1 MRKRSA
7 FFGGLLLLTLC
18 LAAGC
23 SGETA
28 ESVETVSEESASVGE
43 ITVENASFSESG
55 EGGESVSETPAAS
68 ESTETAFPIP
78 AASQSMETAF
88 QAPPA
93 SESEDEKVVLWSA
106 PNGEIFS
113 MDRDKDVSYGITFDK
128 VLYRPSTGVFYEYS
142 SDSEWF
148 DRESGTFTGELI
160 EFDESDFRCV
170 KSGDQINGYTVEIA
184 ETTFYPEEKDEHF
197 FDENGVLPTHAEI
210 RFRDDVTLTGYL
222 LYCAYDEVTAV
233 SDGDFFMIPDASAK
247 GFPRLNLFYWF
258 HSQERIEA
266 YPQKDKQEPWIGYY
280 GDYYVIRLGNFYR
293 DYAEREDLSALIGDR
308 SESHAWRT
316 SVTIENLS
324 VYAAAVVSAEGCNGW
339 IVRVG
344 EPPQTGK

>member
-1 MRKRSA
+1 MRKRSV
-7 FFGGLLLLTLC
+7 FFGGLLSLTLC

-28 ESVETVSEESASVGE
+28 EGGEAVPEESVPIGETTVKIAPFSESEENEESAP
-43 ITVENASFSESG
+43 
-55 EGGESVSETPAAS
+55 ETSADSRSA
-68 ESTETAFPIP
+68 ETA
-78 AASQSMETAF
+78 SQT
-88 QAPPA
+88 PPA
-93 SESEDEKVVLWSA
+93 SESAETEIVLWNA

-128 VLYRPSTGVFYEYS
+128 ALYRPSTGVFYEYS

-148 DRESGTFTGELI
+148 DQESGMFTGELI

-170 KSGDQINGYTVEIA
+170 RSGDKINGYTVETA
-184 ETTFYPEEKDEHF
+184 ETKFYPEDKSENYA
-197 FDENGVLPTHAEI
+197 DENGFLPAHAEI

-222 LYCAYDEVTAV
+222 IYCAYDEPTQIQN
-233 SDGDFFMIPDASAK
+233 GDFFMIPDASAK
-247 GFPRLNLFYWF
+247 GFPRLNFFYWS
-258 HSQERIEA
+258 HNEERIEA
-266 YPQKDKQEPWIGYY
+266 RPQKDRQEPWIGYY
-280 GDYYVIRLGNFYR
+280 GDYYVILLGNFYR

-316 SVTIENLS
+316 AVTIENLS
-324 VYAAAVVSAEGCNGW
+324 VSAGAAISYEICGGR

-344 EPPQTGK
+344 ESPQTGK